1 MKGVN
6 MMRCTVTVSV
16 SEEINNRLND
26 IGDEMGITKS
36 GVVNFLIRLGM
47 KQYSA
52 QYEEVANDG
61 DEQADR

>member
-47 KQYSA
+47 KQYFA
-52 QYEEVANDG
+52 QYEEVNEDG
-61 DEQADR
+61 NEQADR

>member
-1 MKGVN
+1 
-6 MMRCTVTVSV
+6 MRCTVTVSV

-52 QYEEVANDG
+52 QYEEVSDDG
-61 DEQADR
+61 DEQADK